1 MCSNRKSWI
10 QAHLTNVP
18 VYVCSYHYRF
28 ILQYVNQLVY
38 NAWCVTYFSKEIN
51 YIHIKFKLGGLQCGL
66 GQSKFVQRP

>member
-38 NAWCVTYFSKEIN
+38 NAWCVTYVSKEIN
-51 YIHIKFKLGGLQCGL
+51 YVHINI
-66 GQSKFVQRP
+66 